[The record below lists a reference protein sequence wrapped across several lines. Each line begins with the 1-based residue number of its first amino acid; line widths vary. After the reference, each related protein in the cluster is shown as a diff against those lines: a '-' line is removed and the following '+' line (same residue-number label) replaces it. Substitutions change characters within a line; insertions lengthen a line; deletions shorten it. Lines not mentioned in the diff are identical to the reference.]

1 MMQDNSSVIAEFIR
15 YNNWANDEILKLC
28 ETLDAAELEATAPGT
43 YGTLRETLAH
53 MIWAQVS
60 YIRRLKGSVAD
71 PSFSRNDNITVSQ
84 WRAYAAVVGDALLE
98 VIINGNPTDL
108 VREEE
113 DGNFVEYLTQGLW
126 MQIVLHGV
134 EHRTNITTILEQI
147 KRKPAGMELD
157 GWGYMWNHQ
166 AKYQWKEGKT
176 NG

>member
-1 MMQDNSSVIAEFIR
+1 MQDNSFIIAEFIR

-28 ETLDAAELEATAPGT
+28 EPLQDAELQATAPGT
-43 YGTLRETLAH
+43 YGTLRETIAH

-60 YIRRLKGSVAD
+60 YIQRLKGSVAE

-113 DGNFVEYLTQGLW
+113 DDNFFEYLAQGLW
-126 MQIVLHGV
+126 MQVVLHGV
-134 EHRTNITTILEQI
+134 EHRTNITTILEQL
-147 KRKPAGMELD
+147 KRRPPELELD
-157 GWGYMWNHQ
+157 AWGYMSNHRE
-166 AKYQWKEGKT
+166 KYHWKAGKT